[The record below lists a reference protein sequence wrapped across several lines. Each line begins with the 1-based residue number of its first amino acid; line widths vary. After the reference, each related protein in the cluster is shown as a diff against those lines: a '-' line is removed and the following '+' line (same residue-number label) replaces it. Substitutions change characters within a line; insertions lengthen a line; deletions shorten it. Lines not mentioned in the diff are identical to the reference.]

1 MVKDGRLSDFSMH
14 KFMGTKTYHK
24 HLDGSYAFTDTRS
37 VEEAHE
43 QNLSRIRELIT
54 TKITEA
60 GYDEIWQRNAALG
73 VIDEEQVEAGRAF
86 IANLR
91 TAYHDYK
98 ARLLAST
105 RDEAD
110 AVPFVAPPVP
120 EGI

>member
-1 MVKDGRLSDFSMH
+1 MSKGYKEIR
-14 KFMGTKTYHK
+14 KN
-24 HLDGSYAFTDTRS
+24 LDGSYTFTDTRS

-43 QNLSRIRELIT
+43 ENLSRIRELIT
-54 TKITEA
+54 AKITEA

-73 VIDEEQVEAGRAF
+73 VIDAGQVEDGRAF

-98 ARLLAST
+98 ARLLAAT

-110 AVPFVAPPVP
+110 AVQFVAPTVP
-120 EGI
+120 EGM

>member
-1 MVKDGRLSDFSMH
+1 
-14 KFMGTKTYHK
+14 MGNKTLHTN
-24 HLDGSYAFTDTRS
+24 LDGSVIFTDTRS

-43 QNLSRIRELIT
+43 ENLTRIREIVT
-54 TKITEA
+54 AKITEA

-73 VIDEEQVEAGRAF
+73 VIDAEQVEAGRAY

-98 ARLLAST
+98 ARLLAAT

-110 AVPFVAPPVP
+110 AVQFVAPPVP
-120 EGI
+120 EGM

>member
-1 MVKDGRLSDFSMH
+1 MGH
-14 KFMGTKTYHK
+14 KQLHK
-24 HLDGSYAFTDTRS
+24 NLDGSYVFTDTRTI
-37 VEEAHE
+37 EEAHE
-43 QNLSRIRELIT
+43 ENLSRIRELIT
-54 TKITEA
+54 NRILEA

-73 VIDEEQVEAGRAF
+73 VIDAGNVEVGRAY

-98 ARLLAST
+98 ARLLAAT

-110 AVPFVAPPVP
+110 AIQYVAPPVP

>member
-1 MVKDGRLSDFSMH
+1 MSLKQEIFINGIFSH
-14 KFMGTKTYHK
+14 IE
-24 HLDGSYAFTDTRS
+24 DTRT

-43 QNLSRIRELIT
+43 ENLSRIRELIT
-54 TKITEA
+54 AKIIEA

-73 VIDEEQVEAGRAF
+73 LVDNAEAGKSYIARLRA
-86 IANLR
+86 
-91 TAYHDYK
+91 AYHDYK

-110 AVPFVAPPVP
+110 SVQFIAPPVP

>member
-1 MVKDGRLSDFSMH
+1 MSLKQEIFINGVFS
-14 KFMGTKTYHK
+14 
-24 HLDGSYAFTDTRS
+24 HLEDTRT

-43 QNLSRIRELIT
+43 ENLSRIRELIT
-54 TKITEA
+54 TKIIEA

-73 VIDEEQVEAGRAF
+73 VIEGEQVEQGRAF

-98 ARLLAST
+98 ARLLAAT

-110 AVPFVAPPVP
+110 GIQFVAPPVP
-120 EGI
+120 ENL

>member
-1 MVKDGRLSDFSMH
+1 MSKRLHRKIDG
-14 KFMGTKTYHK
+14 TYT
-24 HLDGSYAFTDTRS
+24 FTDTRS

-43 QNLSRIRELIT
+43 ENLSRIRGLIT
-54 TKITEA
+54 AKITEA

-73 VIDEEQVEAGRAF
+73 VIDAEQVEAGRAF

-91 TAYHDYK
+91 AAYHDYK

-110 AVPFVAPPVP
+110 AVQFVAPSVP
-120 EGI
+120 EGL

>member
-1 MVKDGRLSDFSMH
+1 
-14 KFMGTKTYHK
+14 MGNKTLHTN
-24 HLDGSYAFTDTRS
+24 LDGSVIFTDTRS

-43 QNLSRIRELIT
+43 ENLTRIREIVT
-54 TKITEA
+54 AKITEA

-73 VIDEEQVEAGRAF
+73 VIDAEQVEAGRAY

-98 ARLLAST
+98 ARLLAAN

-110 AVPFVAPPVP
+110 AVQFIAPPVP

>member
-1 MVKDGRLSDFSMH
+1 MH
-14 KFMGTKTYHK
+14 KFMGHKTLTHN
-24 HLDGSYAFTDTRS
+24 LDGSSTFTDTRS
-37 VEEAHE
+37 VDEAHQE
-43 QNLSRIRELIT
+43 NISRIREIVT
-54 TKITEA
+54 ANITEA

-73 VIDEEQVEAGRAF
+73 VIDEAQVEAGRAY

-98 ARLLAST
+98 ARLLAAT

-110 AVPFVAPPVP
+110 AVQFVAPPVS

>member
-1 MVKDGRLSDFSMH
+1 MI
-14 KFMGTKTYHK
+14 GTKTRYTGI
-24 HLDGSYAFTDTRS
+24 DGISVFTDTRT
-37 VEEAHE
+37 VEEARE
-43 QNLSRIRELIT
+43 ENLSRIRELIT

-73 VIDEEQVEAGRAF
+73 VIDAPQVEAGRAF
-86 IANLR
+86 ITNLR

-98 ARLLAST
+98 ARLLAAT

-110 AVPFVAPPVP
+110 AVQFVAPATP

>member
-1 MVKDGRLSDFSMH
+1 MGH
-14 KFMGTKTYHK
+14 KTFTR
-24 HLDGSYAFTDTRS
+24 HLDGSYTFTDTRS

-43 QNLSRIRELIT
+43 ENLSRIRDLIT
-54 TKITEA
+54 AKILEA

-73 VIDEEQVEAGRAF
+73 VIDAEQVEAGRAF

-98 ARLLAST
+98 ARLLTAT

-110 AVPFVAPPVP
+110 AVQFVAPPVP